1 MSLIL
6 RDTRMRLMIHYQP
19 GNLLLFVNY
28 SLLLQIRRKMREI
41 MVNQATS
48 CDLKEL
54 VRKFIPESIGKEI
67 EKATS
72 SIYPLQNVFIRKV
85 KILKAPK
92 FDLGKLMEVYN
103 YVAPLSNLL
112 ITLSPTFLPSIFIPW
127 KIHYKSAL
135 HFACFNLVLSKCL
148 HQLRLWSWLQSLLS
162 SLPTNRF
169 HWLCIG
175 SWWLFG
181 RCWRESR

>member
-1 MSLIL
+1 MNNWLCKSNTMPLSVL
-6 RDTRMRLMIHYQP
+6 SSARLHCTCDFEGHGNDNDISNLYIP
-19 GNLLLFVNY
+19 GNLLLFVNVC
-28 SLLLQIRRKMREI
+28 LLLQIRRKMREI

-103 YVAPLSNLL
+103 TLL
-112 ITLSPTFLPSIFIPW
+112 IKP
-127 KIHYKSAL
+127 A
-135 HFACFNLVLSKCL
+135 
-148 HQLRLWSWLQSLLS
+148 
-162 SLPTNRF
+162 
-169 HWLCIG
+169 G
-175 SWWLFG
+175 
-181 RCWRESR
+181 